1 MRYCQTCGADDIK
14 AVEVDILGGE
24 SYQDVDLDQNPC
36 IFPTCGH
43 FLTIESMDGT
53 MGIAEHY
60 DTTEL
65 NGVSI
70 PIAIKRSSAPF
81 SVEDAKKCPSC
92 RGSLRNL
99 ARYGRLV
106 RRAILDES
114 TKKVIVWINRAYLP
128 LRNDLQQHMELVKSI
143 EEKDP
148 PRWLKEPKQIVLNN
162 DRGTQV
168 HSLGQVLG
176 DYDPLAWK
184 SIRGFRA
191 RLIQYRDRARVS
203 EQPFARVKSAVDNVR
218 RREGRD
224 TTFQFDEMVLQM
236 KGFLL
241 ASSLLLRLD
250 LAILMTLLS
259 LKQSPRTNTTAKEI
273 TLNLEPWKKDC
284 AQLLAESTNTKR
296 VPQQVEAT
304 IFLAQICAIQRSR
317 AQNLDGREQ
326 HRLEGQTHL
335 QHAQELCNANRGNTR
350 GFQKEIDAVAKM
362 LRESTFYAP
371 ITSEERMAVIQAMA
385 TEFHGSGHWYY
396 CENGH
401 PFTIG
406 ECGMPMERATCPECS
421 APVGGQQHQAVA
433 GTRHADDL
441 ERGFRGLN
449 LH

>member
-1 MRYCQTCGADDIK
+1 MRFCQTCAVDEIK

-24 SYQDVDLDQNPC
+24 SYQDIDLDQNPC
-36 IFPTCGH
+36 VFPACGH

-70 PIAIKRSSAPF
+70 PIAIKKSSAPF

-114 TKKVIVWINRAYLP
+114 TKKMIVWINSAYVP
-128 LRNDLQQHMELVKSI
+128 LQNDLQQHMQLVKKI
-143 EEKDP
+143 EDKDP
-148 PRWLKEPKQIVLNN
+148 PRSLKEPKQIVLNN

-168 HSLGQVLG
+168 HSFGHVLG
-176 DYDPLAWK
+176 DYDPQAWK
-184 SIRGFRA
+184 RIKIFRA
-191 RLIQYRDRARVS
+191 RLIQYQDRVRIS
-203 EQPFARVKSAVDNVR
+203 EQPFARVRSAVDNVR
-218 RREGRD
+218 RRKGRD

-250 LAILMTLLS
+250 LAILMTSLS
-259 LKQSPRTNTTAKEI
+259 LKQPPITSTTVNKV
-273 TLNLEPWKKDC
+273 TYNFEPWKRDC

-296 VPQQVEAT
+296 VPQQVEAL
-304 IFLAQICAIQRSR
+304 IFLAQVCAIQRSR
-317 AQNLDGREQ
+317 AQVLDAVEQ

-335 QHAQELCNANRGNTR
+335 QKARGLCDAGLGNTR
-350 GFQKEIDAVAKM
+350 GFQDEIDAVAKM

-371 ITSEERMAVIQAMA
+371 VTSEERMAVIQAMK

-449 LH
+449 LN